1 MPGVAVIDS
10 GNYDLQVAT
19 GFNVDALVLD
29 DPIKGKMGGYNTVT
43 TRTNLILN
51 PNFEINTNQW
61 LLIGAGTTITRTTSD
76 DYIGTASLQV
86 DVSGTVAAAG
96 ASTSGTAGF
105 RIPVTAGIPYMF
117 SAYVK
122 VPAGQ
127 PSVPLRLR
135 TSEFQANGTQNAQQV
150 SGTTTVT
157 NTDGWVR
164 LSYADTPTAGAT
176 PTVSMAL
183 RVELASAVG
192 SARVYLVDAVLA
204 EQSSSV
210 LSYFDGT
217 FAEPYTG
224 YTLTTQTWNGLPD
237 EATSTAKWGLNSSYI
252 SSDYVLDGTT
262 EFASVM
268 DGCIG
273 ISVKRGRRDVGD
285 QFSAGTMSFTLNDTL
300 AGGVFN
306 PFDTDSP
313 YYDTAQ
319 SKPGLAPM
327 REVRLI
333 RYDTSNVA
341 QYLFKGYVVNY
352 DYNFALGGIDTVTV
366 YCADQFYLLAQ
377 TYLDELNVT
386 AETSGERIETVL
398 DLPEVDFP
406 LADRDIA
413 TGTVN
418 LGHDAAYTVPAGTN
432 VLQYISQINSTA
444 EFGRLFM
451 SADGKL
457 TFQDRIGNTFSASVA
472 DFHDD
477 GTNIPYTGVGISFE
491 ADAVVNRTVVT
502 GLNGNTAIA
511 SNATSIATYFIQTN
525 SITNSLLHEQPSIDT
540 AATYL
545 LNGEPEARYTSVET
559 DFLMLTNAQRD
570 TVASIEIG
578 NTITVEKTFP
588 SGTGTTELAQEL
600 SVEGI
605 EHTISVA
612 SGHSI
617 MLSTSPTTIVFE
629 LILDNATYGTLDSTN
644 ALG

>member
-10 GNYDLQVAT
+10 GNYDLQIAT
-19 GFNVDALVLD
+19 GFNIDAFILD
-29 DPIKGKMGGYNTVT
+29 DPIKGILAGYTTTT
-43 TRTNLILN
+43 TRTNLTTN
-51 PNFEINTNQW
+51 PSAEVTVVGWN
-61 LLIGAGTTITRTTSD
+61 S
-76 DYIGTASLQV
+76 
-86 DVSGTVAAAG
+86 SGTLTRSATYAYSGTYSARTQITIAG
-96 ASTSGTAGF
+96 ANDTNNGFTSGVVGSQTY
-105 RIPVTAGIPYMF
+105 TF
-117 SAYVK
+117 SAYVRS
-122 VPAGQ
+122 
-127 PSVPLRLR
+127 SVARSFR
-135 TSEFQANGTQNAQQV
+135 VYVSWFNGASFISN
-150 SGTTTVT
+150 SIGTTGTTSTTGWTRFTVT
-157 NTDGWVR
+157 AV
-164 LSYADTPTAGAT
+164 AP
-176 PTVSMAL
+176 
-183 RVELASAVG
+183 ASANI
-192 SARVYLVDAVLA
+192 ARTTMQVLGAQIGDLIYQDALLLENA
-204 EQSSSV
+204 ANA
-210 LSYFDGT
+210 LPYFDGT
-217 FAEPYTG
+217 NADPYTG
-224 YTLTTQTWNGLPD
+224 YTLTEQAWNGT
-237 EATSTAKWGLNSSYI
+237 ANASSSTATWGLNSSYVN
-252 SSDYVLDGTT
+252 SDYVLDGTT

-268 DGCIG
+268 GGCIG

-327 REVRLI
+327 REVNLI

-366 YCADQFYLLAQ
+366 FCSDQFYLLAQ
-377 TYLDELNVT
+377 TYLDEFNPS
-386 AETSGERIETVL
+386 AELSGARIETVL

-406 LADRDIA
+406 LADRDIS
-413 TGTVN
+413 TGTVE

-457 TFQDRIGNTFSASVA
+457 TFQDRIGNTIAASVA

-477 GTNIPYTGVGISFE
+477 GTNIPYNGVGISFE

-511 SNATSIATYFIQTN
+511 SDATSIATYFIQTN

-559 DFLMLTNAQRD
+559 DFLMLSTAQRD
-570 TVASIEIG
+570 IVASIEIG
-578 NTITVEKTFP
+578 QTITVEKTFP
-588 SGTGTTELAQEL
+588 SGTGTSELAQEL

-605 EHTISVA
+605 EHTISVT

-617 MLSTSPTTIVFE
+617 MLSTAPTTIVFE
-629 LILDNATYGTLDSTN
+629 LILDNATYGTLDALN

>member
-19 GFNVDALVLD
+19 GFIQDGFTLD
-29 DPIKGKMGGYNTVT
+29 DPIKGILAGYTTTT
-43 TRTNLILN
+43 TRTNLVPN
-51 PNFEINTNQW
+51 PSFEVNTSGW
-61 LLIGAGTTITRTTSD
+61 LAFGGLITLSRITTDAYSGTCSAQIVRAANAGGAVNHGLDATTGT
-76 DYIGTASLQV
+76 YIPVVVAQTYRLSAYLKS
-86 DVSGTVAAAG
+86 VSGTPNCFLTVAWHNAGGAYIGETGATVVALTTSWQRLDVSATAPVNAATGRILIRENVSAGEAAATWLIDAILFETG
-96 ASTSGTAGF
+96 ASLL
-105 RIPVTAGIPYMF
+105 P
-117 SAYVK
+117 
-122 VPAGQ
+122 
-127 PSVPLRLR
+127 
-135 TSEFQANGTQNAQQV
+135 
-150 SGTTTVT
+150 
-157 NTDGWVR
+157 
-164 LSYADTPTAGAT
+164 
-176 PTVSMAL
+176 
-183 RVELASAVG
+183 
-192 SARVYLVDAVLA
+192 
-204 EQSSSV
+204 
-210 LSYFDGT
+210 YFDGT
-217 FAEPYTG
+217 YAEPYTG
-224 YTLTTQTWNGLPD
+224 YTLTEQAWSGTANASTSN
-237 EATSTAKWGLNSSYI
+237 ATWGLTSSYI
-252 SSDYVLDGTT
+252 NSDYVLDGTT
-262 EFASVM
+262 EFSSVM

-327 REVRLI
+327 REVNLI

-366 YCADQFYLLAQ
+366 FCSDQFYLLAQ
-377 TYLDELNVT
+377 TYLDEFNPS
-386 AETSGERIETVL
+386 AELSGARIETVL

-418 LGHDAAYTVPAGTN
+418 LGHAAAYTVPAGTN

-451 SADGKL
+451 SAEGKL
-457 TFQDRIGNTFSASVA
+457 TFQDRIGNTIAASVA

-477 GTNIPYTGVGISFE
+477 GSNIPYNGVGISFE
-491 ADAVVNRTVVT
+491 ADAVINRAVVT
-502 GLNGNTAIA
+502 GLNGNTATA
-511 SNATSIATYFIQTN
+511 EDLASIATYFIQTN
-525 SITNSLLHEQPSIDT
+525 SITNSLLHEQTSIDT
-540 AATYL
+540 AAEYL

-559 DFLMLTNAQRD
+559 DFLMLTTAQRD

-578 NTITVEKTFP
+578 QTITVEKTFA
-588 SGTGTTELAQEL
+588 SGTGTSELAQEL

-605 EHTISVA
+605 EHTISVG

-617 MLSTSPTTIVFE
+617 MLSTAPTTIVFE
-629 LILDNATYGTLDSTN
+629 LILDSAIYGTLDGLN
-644 ALG
+644 VLG